1 MADVHYACD
10 FEWWKAHP
18 EALALPGLKIA
29 GDRKATKLWRDV
41 QSVAP
46 VIGKNEIIMTPGRVG
61 WGGNSGFQALNLAV
75 QFGARDI
82 VLIGYDMSG
91 NHWHGRH
98 RGLLRNPDSGV
109 LHRWAARFDQVA
121 PQLAGLGVRVR
132 NASRESAIRAFPKVS
147 LAEALS

>member
-1 MADVHYACD
+1 M
-10 FEWWKAHP
+10 
-18 EALALPGLKIA
+18 
-29 GDRKATKLWRDV
+29 
-41 QSVAP
+41 
-46 VIGKNEIIMTPGRVG
+46 IGKNEILLAPGCVG

-98 RGLLRNPDSGV
+98 RGLLRNPESSV
-109 LHRWAARFDQVA
+109 LQRWASRFDLVA
-121 PQLAGLGVRVR
+121 PQLAALGVRVL
-132 NASRESAIRAFPKVS
+132 NASRESAIRRFQKVS